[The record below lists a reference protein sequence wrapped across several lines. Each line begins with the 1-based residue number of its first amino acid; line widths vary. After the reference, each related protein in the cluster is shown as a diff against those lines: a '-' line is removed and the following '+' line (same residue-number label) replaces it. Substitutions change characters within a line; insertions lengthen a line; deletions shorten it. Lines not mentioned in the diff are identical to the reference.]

1 MKMKLIRKRNDFL
14 SWRKELSESNPNTKV
29 GLVPTMGNL
38 HIGHLSLARK
48 ALAEND
54 QVIVTIFVNPKQF
67 GPNEDFDQ
75 YPRTLDQDME
85 KLSQLE
91 GSERIT
97 VFNPAS
103 QDEIYPENFQTT
115 ITVNTL
121 DKVLCGKYRSTHFAG
136 VTTVVYQL
144 FALSQATQAYFGQKD
159 FQQFKI
165 IERMVKDLLLPIEL
179 HMCPIIREDDGLALS
194 SRNQYLSNEQRVEA
208 IKLNQALN
216 SIKDAYYSH
225 GKIAAFS
232 KRAELIANDS
242 RFQYLEIL
250 ETQTLGPEI
259 AEVHDGFGKV
269 VVAGAFILG
278 DTRLID
284 NLLI

>member
-1 MKMKLIRKRNDFL
+1 MKLIRKRNEFL
-14 SWRKELSESNPNTKV
+14 TWRKNLNTSNPNIKV

-38 HIGHLSLARK
+38 HSGHLSLTRK

-54 QVIVTIFVNPKQF
+54 HVIVTIFVNPKQF

-75 YPRTLDQDME
+75 YPRTLDQDMG

-91 GSERIT
+91 GSDKIT
-97 VFNPAS
+97 IFNPAS
-103 QDEIYPENFQTT
+103 NDEIYPKNFQTS
-115 ITVNTL
+115 ISVDGIDN
-121 DKVLCGKYRSTHFAG
+121 VLCGKFRSTHFAG

-165 IERMVKDLLLPIEL
+165 IERMVKDLLLPIKL
-179 HMCPIIREDDGLALS
+179 HMCPIVREEDGLALS
-194 SRNQYLSNEQRVEA
+194 SRNQYLSAEQRAEA
-208 IKLNQALN
+208 IKLNQSLN
-216 SIKDAYYSH
+216 AIKDAYYAH
-225 GKIAAFS
+225 GKNSALAKRDELLAA
-232 KRAELIANDS
+232 DP

-250 ETQTLGPEI
+250 ETEALTPEI

>member
-1 MKMKLIRKRNDFL
+1 MKLIRKRNEFIK
-14 SWRKELSESNPNTKV
+14 WRSELDPTMKV

-38 HIGHLSLARK
+38 HAGHLSLASK
-48 ALAEND
+48 ALKQND
-54 QVIVTIFVNPKQF
+54 HVIVTIFVNPKQF

-75 YPRTLDQDME
+75 YPRTLDQDRE
-85 KLSQLE
+85 KLSTLK

-97 VFNPAS
+97 IFNPAS
-103 QDEIYPENFQTT
+103 NDEIYPENFQTN
-115 ITVNTL
+115 IQVNGI
-121 DKVLCGKYRSTHFAG
+121 DKILCGKYRATHFTG

-144 FALSQATQAYFGQKD
+144 FALSGAHQAYFGQKD

-165 IERMVKDLLLPIEL
+165 IERMTKDLLLPIEL
-179 HMCPIIREDDGLALS
+179 HMCPIIREEDGLALS
-194 SRNQYLSNEQRVEA
+194 SRNQYLSANQRAEA
-208 IKLNQALN
+208 IKLNQALLI
-216 SIKDAYYSH
+216 IKKTYIMQGKEAALNKIIDLLDA
-225 GKIAAFS
+225 
-232 KRAELIANDS
+232 DQ

-250 ETQTLGPEI
+250 ETQALSNNIPEI
-259 AEVHDGFGKV
+259 LVEPEKV

>member
-1 MKMKLIRKRNDFL
+1 MQLIRKRNEFI
-14 SWRKELSESNPNTKV
+14 SWRKEISPSQKV

-38 HIGHLSLARK
+38 HLGHLSLARQ
-48 ALAEND
+48 ALQQND
-54 QVIVTIFVNPKQF
+54 HVLVTIFVNPKQF

-85 KLSQLE
+85 KLATLE

-97 VFNPAS
+97 IFNPAS
-103 QDEIYPENFQTT
+103 NDEIYPENFQTT
-115 ITVNTL
+115 VTVSGI
-121 DKVLCGKYRSTHFAG
+121 DKVLCGKYRATHFAG

-144 FALSQATQAYFGQKD
+144 FALSRAHKAYFGQKD

-179 HMCPIIREDDGLALS
+179 HMCPIIREEDGLALS
-194 SRNQYLSNEQRVEA
+194 SRNQYLTSVQRADA
-208 IKLNQALN
+208 IKLSQALMA
-216 SIKDAYYSH
+216 IKDAYIKQ
-225 GKIAAFS
+225 GREAALN
-232 KRAELIANDS
+232 KRAQLLNADQ

-250 ETQTLGPEI
+250 ETQGFGPDI
-259 AEVHDGFGKV
+259 PKTYNKRGKV